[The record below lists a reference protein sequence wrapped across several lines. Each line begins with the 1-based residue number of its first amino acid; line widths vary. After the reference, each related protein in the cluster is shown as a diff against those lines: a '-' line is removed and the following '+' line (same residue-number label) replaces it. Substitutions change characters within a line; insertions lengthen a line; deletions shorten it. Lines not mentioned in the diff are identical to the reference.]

1 MPRDRHRGGPD
12 GNVLTSTILR
22 DNRGGDPVTN
32 MDVASL
38 RIPVLVVHHEKDAC
52 KLCPVSETDA
62 LMKKLNASPKADLM
76 IVSGGTSRGDP
87 CEAFA
92 YHGFN
97 SVEGS
102 VVDAI
107 STWMLAR

>member
-1 MPRDRHRGGPD
+1 
-12 GNVLTSTILR
+12 
-22 DNRGGDPVTN
+22 
-32 MDVASL
+32 
-38 RIPVLVVHHEKDAC
+38 
-52 KLCPVSETDA
+52 
-62 LMKKLNASPKADLM
+62 MKKLDQSPKADLM

-97 SVEGS
+97 GVEGS

-107 STWMLAR
+107 SAWMLAR